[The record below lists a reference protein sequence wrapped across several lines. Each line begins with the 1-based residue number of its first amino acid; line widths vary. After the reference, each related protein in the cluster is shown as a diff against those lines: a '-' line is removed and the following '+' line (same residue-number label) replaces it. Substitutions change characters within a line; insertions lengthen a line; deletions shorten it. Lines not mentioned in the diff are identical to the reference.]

1 MTLPQKHF
9 LFALLGD
16 GTSDRVL
23 IPIIRWAIRQI
34 DPNVVL
40 APPFFRHR
48 GSDRISVAV
57 ELLINAYRPNLV
69 FVHRDAEG
77 IDHAVR
83 KQEIP
88 VMTGVVPVVPVR
100 MTEAWLLTNEQAIRR
115 ASGNPNGRILLD
127 MPSLTRLESMANPKA
142 ELQRLL
148 RTALELRGRRC
159 QRLNEASAVHRVAE
173 ITEDFVPL
181 RKLSAF
187 VDFETELNRAYT
199 IAKRT
204 AS

>member
-1 MTLPQKHF
+1 MTLTQKHF

-34 DPNVVL
+34 DPSAVL

-48 GSDRISVAV
+48 GSERIHSAV
-57 ELLINAYRPNLV
+57 EHLIHAYRPNLV
-69 FVHRDAEG
+69 FVHRDAESM
-77 IDHAVR
+77 DRAVR

-88 VMTGVVPVVPVR
+88 AMAGVVPVVPVR

-115 ASGNPNGRILLD
+115 ASGNPNGRIPLD
-127 MPSLTRLESMANPKA
+127 MPLPNRLESLVNPKA

-148 RTALELRGRRC
+148 RTASELRGRRL

-173 ITEDFVPL
+173 MTDDFGPL
-181 RKLSAF
+181 RRLSAF
-187 VDFETELNRAYT
+187 LDFEADLSRSYT
-199 IAKRT
+199 IAKQMV
-204 AS
+204 